1 MSRLDRLLTWW
12 RGRTPPCPRCGSNQT
27 DAVTVPGTG
36 RAFDRPIDFDGPA
49 YGCTACGLMWGRWG
63 DEFADG
69 E

>member
-1 MSRLDRLLTWW
+1 
-12 RGRTPPCPRCGSNQT
+12 
-27 DAVTVPGTG
+27 VPGTG
-36 RAFDRPIDFDGPA
+36 RAFDRPIDFDGAA